1 MGEAVAGCSMTSV
14 KEFRVDEPATADS
27 LGRGRFVFTDAY
39 SVFDWGQ
46 MPDAIPRKGASLCA
60 MGAFNFEL
68 LEDEGIP
75 THYRGVADP
84 GRDVDAGEEGETGI
98 VPLAD
103 ATAPPTEMAIDLTQ
117 VPDLPYEDPEA
128 GYDYDAFHA
137 AGGENYL
144 VPLEVVFRNRSRSGP
159 ACGGAPTPPIS
170 GSTRTPIS
178 TPTSGPTGRS
188 TSPSRSWSSRRST
201 NSRTAT

>member
-1 MGEAVAGCSMTSV
+1 MTSV

-84 GRDVDAGEEGETGI
+84 AGT
-98 VPLAD
+98 
-103 ATAPPTEMAIDLTQ
+103 LTRARR
-117 VPDLPYEDPEA
+117 VRP
-128 GYDYDAFHA
+128 GS
-137 AGGENYL
+137 
-144 VPLEVVFRNRSRSGP
+144 SRS
-159 ACGGAPTPPIS
+159 PTRPPRRRRWP
-170 GSTRTPIS
+170 ST
-178 TPTSGPTGRS
+178 
-188 TSPSRSWSSRRST
+188 
-201 NSRTAT
+201 

>member
-1 MGEAVAGCSMTSV
+1 
-14 KEFRVDEPATADS
+14 
-27 LGRGRFVFTDAY
+27 
-39 SVFDWGQ
+39 

-103 ATAPPTEMAIDLTQ
+103 ATARRRRWP
-117 VPDLPYEDPEA
+117 
-128 GYDYDAFHA
+128 
-137 AGGENYL
+137 
-144 VPLEVVFRNRSRSGP
+144 
-159 ACGGAPTPPIS
+159 
-170 GSTRTPIS
+170 ST
-178 TPTSGPTGRS
+178 
-188 TSPSRSWSSRRST
+188 
-201 NSRTAT
+201 